1 MKRMN
6 KQEAASTMPSG
17 VMAQG
22 GQSPSMQGQQGM
34 MTPQPAQT
42 PNYIPPP
49 PPTPAP
55 GTQSMEDMKADGG
68 EISRGKGFK
77 EFFADV
83 NIVDVVI
90 SAFIVAG
97 ITYAMYY
104 YKYMMQ
110 LEKTGYADMSDRL
123 RRLESSVQAR
133 EAELNAIGNATR
145 RKRPV
150 MRIA

>member
-6 KQEAASTMPSG
+6 KQEASSAAPSA
-17 VMAQG
+17 AQ
-22 GQSPSMQGQQGM
+22 SMMTPQPAAQGM
-34 MTPQPAQT
+34 MTPQPAAQQT
-42 PNYIPPP
+42 PNYIPPA
-49 PPTPAP
+49 PPTPPASAP
-55 GTQSMEDMKADGG
+55 IDDVKAEGG
-68 EISRGKGFK
+68 NVSSGRGIK

-83 NIVDVVI
+83 NIVDIVV

-104 YKYMMQ
+104 YKYMIQ
-110 LEKTGYADMSDRL
+110 LEKTGYADMSERL

-133 EAELNAIGNATR
+133 EAELNAIGNATK

-150 MRIA
+150 MSIY